1 MTLDLSLFYPF
12 LFAATVLAITPGLD
26 TALVLRAA
34 IQYQSRIAFAVALGV
49 VMGCLF
55 WGTLVALGL
64 GALLTSS
71 GTLFVFLKTA
81 GAIYLISLGLFYL
94 FKPRSG
100 MVESVSV
107 EQPNAWKLFRQGFLT
122 NLLNPKVGLFYISFL
137 PQFVPAGSPLSST
150 IFILALIHSL
160 LSLTWFLII
169 MLTTN
174 QISVWVKKPSIM
186 KMIDR
191 VTGSILMFFGIKLG
205 LLKSI

>member
-1 MTLDLSLFYPF
+1 MSIDLSLFYPF
-12 LFAATVLAITPGLD
+12 LFAATVLVITPGLD

-34 IQYQSRIAFAVALGV
+34 IQYQSRMAFAVALGI

-55 WGTLVALGL
+55 WGVLVALGL
-64 GALLTSS
+64 GVLLTAS
-71 GTLFVFLKTA
+71 GALFAVLKTA
-81 GAIYLISLGLFYL
+81 GAIYLIGLGLFYL
-94 FKPRSG
+94 FKPRSI
-100 MVESVSV
+100 MVGSVNV
-107 EQPNAWKLFRQGFLT
+107 EQPNVWKLFRQGFLT
-122 NLLNPKVGLFYISFL
+122 NMLNPKIGIFYISFL

-150 IFILALIHSL
+150 IFFLALIHGL